1 MKVIKQIYKWRPI
14 LYIIGSSA
22 LSVSTSNQ
30 EIPDRQHLHLNILS
44 TVSQNKWNIH
54 NRKKSIIY
62 LLTSLC
68 SQTTLT
74 VHLSGHSSRCE
85 AEAAVL
91 SISVTSDSSRKMAFN
106 KSLSHALFSEQKL
119 HIQLN
124 AKLKDRASYISFWLR
139 GYCTIPASTDEERS
153 TVCTHC
159 NIFQQTRAS
168 MLSLNILSVSMKSD
182 SNNYLLESKY
192 ILNK

>member
-106 KSLSHALFSEQKL
+106 KSLSHALFSEQKPY
-119 HIQLN
+119 IQLN
-124 AKLKDRASYISFWLR
+124 AKLKDRASYISLWLR
-139 GYCTIPASTDEERS
+139 GYCTIPASTDEGRS

>member
-22 LSVSTSNQ
+22 PSVSTSNQ

-62 LLTSLC
+62 LLTNLRF
-68 SQTTLT
+68 QTTLT

-91 SISVTSDSSRKMAFN
+91 SISVTWDSSRKMAFN
-106 KSLSHALFSEQKL
+106 KSLSHVLFSEQKPY
-119 HIQLN
+119 IQLN

-168 MLSLNILSVSMKSD
+168 ILPINILSVSMKSV

>member
-1 MKVIKQIYKWRPI
+1 
-14 LYIIGSSA
+14 
-22 LSVSTSNQ
+22 
-30 EIPDRQHLHLNILS
+30 
-44 TVSQNKWNIH
+44 
-54 NRKKSIIY
+54 
-62 LLTSLC
+62 
-68 SQTTLT
+68 
-74 VHLSGHSSRCE
+74 
-85 AEAAVL
+85 
-91 SISVTSDSSRKMAFN
+91 MAFN
-106 KSLSHALFSEQKL
+106 KSLSHVLFSEQKPY
-119 HIQLN
+119 IQLN

-168 MLSLNILSVSMKSD
+168 ILPINILSVSMKSV

>member
-91 SISVTSDSSRKMAFN
+91 LISVTSNSSRKMAFN
-106 KSLSHALFSEQKL
+106 KYLSHALFSEQKSYR
-119 HIQLN
+119 QLN
-124 AKLKDRASYISFWLR
+124 AKLKDRASNISLWLR
-139 GYCTIPASTDEERS
+139 GYCTIPASTDEGRS